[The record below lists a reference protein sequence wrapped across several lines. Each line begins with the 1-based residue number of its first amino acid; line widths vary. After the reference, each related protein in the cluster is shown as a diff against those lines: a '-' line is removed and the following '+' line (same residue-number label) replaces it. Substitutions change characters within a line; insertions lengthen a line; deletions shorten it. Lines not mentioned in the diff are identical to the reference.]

1 MQVRVT
7 AKWNE
12 TPEIAAFELS
22 ALDGTPLPA
31 FDAGAHIDVHLR
43 DASGQPLVRSY
54 SLAGNPADVTRYE
67 LGILREPASRGG
79 SAAMHEQVQEG
90 SVLDIDFPANHFPLA
105 AMGQRHALFAGGIGI
120 TPMMAMATT
129 LQARGD
135 VFSLHYA
142 VRSRA
147 RAAYLGRLQSA
158 FAGALTLHV
167 DEEAGVHFDAAAAI
181 AGLAPET
188 HVYVCGPQA
197 FMDAVLAAARA
208 AGVDDAH
215 LHWEFFSNDAPV
227 HQAGDGGFD
236 VVIQSSGQTI
246 RVGAEQTITQACG
259 DAGIDILV
267 SCEQGVCG
275 TCITSVVEGIPDHR
289 DVYLTPQEQADGK
302 LILPCCSRAKSARI
316 VLDL

>member
-7 AKWNE
+7 AKWQE
-12 TPEIAAFELS
+12 AEDIVALELS
-22 ALDGTPLPA
+22 ALDGAPLPV
-31 FDAGAHIDVHLR
+31 FEAGAHIDVHLCTS
-43 DASGQPLVRSY
+43 SGEALVRSY
-54 SLAGNPADVTRYE
+54 SLAGNPSDVTRYE
-67 LGILREPASRGG
+67 LGVLREPASRGG
-79 SAAMHEQVQEG
+79 SAAMHEQVNEG
-90 SVLDIDFPANHFPLA
+90 DVLDIDFPANHFPLA
-105 AMGQRHALFAGGIGI
+105 PMGQRHALFAGGIGI

-158 FAGALTLHV
+158 FAGALHLHV
-167 DEEAGVHFDAAAAI
+167 DEEAGGHFDAQAAMAS
-181 AGLAPET
+181 LAPDT
-188 HVYVCGPQA
+188 HVYVCGPQV
-197 FMDAVLAAARA
+197 FMDAVLGAARA
-208 AGVDDAH
+208 AGVPESH

-236 VVIQSSGQTI
+236 VIIHSSGQSI
-246 RVGAEQTITQACG
+246 RVAADQTIVQACAA
-259 DAGIDILV
+259 AGIDILV

-275 TCITSVVEGIPDHR
+275 TCITSIIEGTPDHR
-289 DVYLTPQEQADGK
+289 DVYLTPQEQADGA
-302 LILPCCSRAKSARI
+302 LILPCCSRAKSAQI